1 MKIIKTKFKGLLI
14 IKPKIFKDKRGL
26 FFESYKKEK
35 ISKFLNRTF
44 IQDNISISLRKH
56 TFRGLHFQKK
66 PYVQDKLIKVI
77 KGKILDIVVDLRKKS
92 QTYMKYKTFILSEK
106 NFKQLLIPGG
116 FAHGFLTL
124 EKNTIVSYKV
134 TNYFSKNKESGISI
148 FDKKINIKLPIFKNK
163 ILLSKKDKKLDY
175 LDVSKDYF

>member
-1 MKIIKTKFKGLLI
+1 
-14 IKPKIFKDKRGL
+14 
-26 FFESYKKEK
+26 
-35 ISKFLNRTF
+35 
-44 IQDNISISLRKH
+44 
-56 TFRGLHFQKK
+56 
-66 PYVQDKLIKVI
+66 
-77 KGKILDIVVDLRKKS
+77 
-92 QTYMKYKTFILSEK
+92 MKYKTFILSEK